1 MAEFRNLL
9 NTSALRVDRRKV
21 TQGKEKEGTE
31 EADSALKQQIKGSQE
46 FEIIELSAIEKNNYF
61 KSLNV

>member
-1 MAEFRNLL
+1 MFSNRKLQKQKKL
-9 NTSALRVDRRKV
+9 NT
-21 TQGKEKEGTE
+21 ETE
-31 EADSALKQQIKGSQE
+31 RDTETDNTLKQQIKGSQE

>member
-1 MAEFRNLL
+1 MRQREIHKETD
-9 NTSALRVDRRKV
+9 NT
-21 TQGKEKEGTE
+21 
-31 EADSALKQQIKGSQE
+31 LKQQIKVSQE